1 MLIRLEGINNPE
13 DARILSNQ
21 DLFLPADRLP
31 DLEEGNYY
39 YRQLIG
45 IRVEDD
51 EGNHMGEIVEII
63 ETGANDVYVIFNK
76 EEGKETL
83 IPAIQSVIQKID
95 IESNLMVVN
104 RLEWLD

>member
-1 MLIRLEGINNPE
+1 
-13 DARILSNQ
+13 
-21 DLFLPADRLP
+21 
-31 DLEEGNYY
+31 
-39 YRQLIG
+39 
-45 IRVEDD
+45 
-51 EGNHMGEIVEII
+51 
-63 ETGANDVYVIFNK
+63 VIFNK